1 MQLTRYN
8 TPTAWININ
17 MVTAS
22 ALWKLLQF
30 QICPQMLMVTGI
42 QVSHLSRVTRLHRHH
57 RASKQTQ
64 VSNLH
69 VQTTAQTQE
78 WVQEH
83 FTSSLGLQTTSM
95 AIIRRSNY
103 DNALSQG
110 SNRQQRRCMENV
122 WLSQTMLNTESQN
135 QITVFHPHKIQK
147 QILQC

>member
-8 TPTAWININ
+8 TPTAWINNN
-17 MVTAS
+17 MVTAW
-22 ALWKLLQF
+22 ALWTLLRF
-30 QICPQMLMVTGI
+30 QIRPQMLRVTGI
-42 QVSHLSRVTRLHRHH
+42 QVSHLSRVTWLHRHH
-57 RASKQTQ
+57 RASKQTR

-83 FTSSLGLQTTSM
+83 LTSSLQWQSLGGV
-95 AIIRRSNY
+95 SNY
-103 DNALSQG
+103 EDEISQG
-110 SNRQQRRCMENV
+110 SNTQQRRCMENV
-122 WLSQTMLNTESQN
+122 WLSQTMPNTESQN